1 MSTQI
6 QWLAPSPLWSP
17 LTAGTD
23 KTAFRAP
30 SLLRFSS
37 DTFMTDLQTLLS
49 QTPASLVNF
58 VAQPETWRSPAVGLA
73 TTTSTSASSVAANAS
88 QTAPTLKLFQPVH
101 ARFYLVAA
109 SLVCRLPGLPDH
121 TVKVNQ
127 GEKTTFVLRRVQ
139 PVSTAVNPAST
150 PFSEQNYTE
159 YAWIPG
165 ATPPG
170 WVPASANSIAP
181 GEDKLP
187 LFATTFGT
195 NGTRR
200 RMLAGVIP
208 AGRKQ
213 TYVGGVALTQTAG
226 QVAPSTAVDPRA
238 IDFQGQVLDPWADLV
253 NWAGNL
259 QDVTP
264 GQGSTASAD
273 VLAAAQSSA
282 YILIDFANYLA
293 SNLPP
298 VWTAVKNASGSGLT
312 GAQLAL
318 YDAMGATMGDALDAN
333 RYTLAQAIALAN
345 SFDGAFESEVLPV
358 PPNPAP
364 STPVPQP
371 LPSGYPGP
379 LLTDLSDPQLESLIG
394 RASDPDSLSQR
405 QILTLIVAALNQ
417 VGPAPISPVPPPTS
431 NPQNPQGDDWY
442 IVRCVYDR
450 PQCAVL
456 TLPAVPIMSPA
467 SQIFQLGS
475 YFDPDAPARRIQVA
489 LPVDTTAATLRKY
502 DKGVAFMISDQ
513 LNRQMQRATGLKDLM
528 NGEVG
533 PSGGFSLG
541 MVCSFSIP
549 IITICAMIVL
559 MIFVIL
565 LNIVFFWLPFLKI
578 CFPLPSFSAKG
589 GD

>member
-6 QWLAPSPLWSP
+6 QWLAPAPLWSP
-17 LTAGTD
+17 LTSGAD

-30 SLLRFSS
+30 SLLRFAS

-49 QTPASLVNF
+49 QTPAGLANY
-58 VAQPETWRSPAVGLA
+58 VAQPETWRSPNVGLP
-73 TTTSTSASSVAANAS
+73 TTTSSSSLGSAA
-88 QTAPTLKLFQPVH
+88 TLKLFQPVH

-121 TVKVNQ
+121 TIKVNQ
-127 GEKTTFVLRRVQ
+127 GEKITFVLRRVQ
-139 PVSTAVNPAST
+139 SQTAAGGAPASGQ
-150 PFSEQNYTE
+150 SYTE

-170 WVPASANSIAP
+170 WTPVSGSSVAP

-187 LFATTFGT
+187 LFPTTFGS
-195 NGTRR
+195 NGTQR

-208 AGRKQ
+208 TGRKQ
-213 TYVGGVALTQTAG
+213 TYVGGVTLAQNATTG
-226 QVAPSTAVDPRA
+226 QSAPPTPPDPRA
-238 IDFQGQVLDPWADLV
+238 IDFQRLVLDPWADLV
-253 NWAGNL
+253 GWSANL
-259 QDVTP
+259 SDVTP
-264 GQGSTASAD
+264 DQGSSASSD
-273 VLAAAQSSA
+273 VIAAAQGSA
-282 YILIDFANYLA
+282 LILVDFGSFLA
-293 SNLPP
+293 ANLPL
-298 VWTAVKNASGSGLT
+298 VWTAVQNASGSSLT

-318 YDAMGATMGDALDAN
+318 YNAMSATMGDALDSQ
-333 RYTLAQAIALAN
+333 RYTLAQAIALAS
-345 SFDGAFESEVLPV
+345 SFDSAFESEVLPL
-358 PPNPAP
+358 PGAPA
-364 STPVPQP
+364 QP

-379 LLTDLSDPQLESLIG
+379 LLTDLSDPQLANLIG
-394 RASDPDSLSQR
+394 RAPDQDPLSQR
-405 QILTLIVAALNQ
+405 QILTLVQAALNE
-417 VGPAPISPVPPPTS
+417 VGPAPSSAIPAPTI

-456 TLPAVPIMSPA
+456 SLPAVPIMSPP
-467 SQIFQLGS
+467 SEFFQLAS

-489 LPVDTTAATLRKY
+489 LPVDTTAAALRKY

-513 LNRQMQRATGLKDLM
+513 LNRQMQRATGLKNLM
-528 NGEVG
+528 AGEVG
-533 PSGGFSLG
+533 SPGGFSLG

-559 MIFVIL
+559 FIFVIL